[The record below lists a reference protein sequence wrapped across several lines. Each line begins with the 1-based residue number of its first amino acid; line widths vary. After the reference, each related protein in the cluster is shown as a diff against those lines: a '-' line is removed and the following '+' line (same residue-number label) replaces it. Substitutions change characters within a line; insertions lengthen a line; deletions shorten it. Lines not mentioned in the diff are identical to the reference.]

1 MSDWI
6 NIPKNVHI
14 MLNSLHAAGYEAY
27 IVGGCVRDCLMGYKP
42 KDWDI
47 TTSAKPDQVK
57 AIFRKTYDTG
67 IAHGTVSVRLG
78 EDVYE
83 VTTYRVDG
91 KYSDFRRPDEV
102 SFTTSLRED
111 LKRRDFT
118 INAMAYDPKIGLIDY
133 FQGKQDLSEGRVRCV
148 GDARERFQE
157 DALRMLRA
165 LRFAAKLDFSIEAKT
180 YEAMEE
186 KAPLLANISQERICD
201 ELTKLLLS
209 DNPWRMR
216 DVVETG
222 LMAYCIPEF
231 VPCASMPQRHPY
243 HIFTVAEH
251 TYASMQAVEADR
263 ILRWTMFL
271 HDIGKPPT
279 HSEDENGCDH
289 FYGHVKQSVAMADT
303 ILRRLRFDNA
313 SREKILTL
321 IAYHDCELPDTELSM
336 RKLLNKIGI
345 PLCPDLWKVQVA
357 DMRAQNPTLLEERLE
372 KAEAT
377 MELYQRVRNQN
388 PCVCLEDL
396 AVNGWDLIAMGY
408 PPGKAVGLVLRQL
421 LEVVIECPELNQ
433 RGILL
438 ETAEKL
444 KKKPEIQIY
453 LG

>member
-1 MSDWI
+1 
-6 NIPKNVHI
+6 
-14 MLNSLHAAGYEAY
+14 
-27 IVGGCVRDCLMGYKP
+27 
-42 KDWDI
+42 
-47 TTSAKPDQVK
+47 
-57 AIFRKTYDTG
+57 
-67 IAHGTVSVRLG
+67 
-78 EDVYE
+78 
-83 VTTYRVDG
+83 
-91 KYSDFRRPDEV
+91 
-102 SFTTSLRED
+102 
-111 LKRRDFT
+111 
-118 INAMAYDPKIGLIDY
+118 
-133 FQGKQDLSEGRVRCV
+133 
-148 GDARERFQE
+148 
-157 DALRMLRA
+157 
-165 LRFAAKLDFSIEAKT
+165 
-180 YEAMEE
+180 
-186 KAPLLANISQERICD
+186 
-201 ELTKLLLS
+201 
-209 DNPWRMR
+209 
-216 DVVETG
+216 
-222 LMAYCIPEF
+222 
-231 VPCASMPQRHPY
+231 
-243 HIFTVAEH
+243 
-251 TYASMQAVEADR
+251 MQAVEADR

-345 PLCPDLWKVQVA
+345 PLFPDLWKVQVA